1 MKNFL
6 NKTLEELYKDYY
18 RSENFKKFSSNKNV
32 KRFDAQLRKE
42 TKEKFSLLKLDGFIK
57 LLKNEY

>member
-18 RSENFKKFSSNKNV
+18 RSENFKNFSSNEKM

-42 TKEKFSLLKLDGFIK
+42 KKEKFSLLKLDGFIK